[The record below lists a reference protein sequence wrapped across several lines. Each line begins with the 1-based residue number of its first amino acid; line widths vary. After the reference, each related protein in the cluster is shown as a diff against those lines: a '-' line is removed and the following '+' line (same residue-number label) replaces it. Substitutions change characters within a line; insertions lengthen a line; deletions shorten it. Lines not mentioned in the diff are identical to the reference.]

1 VDTVHIHSTPLL
13 VEQLAKSYGG
23 RVVLVD
29 VDLDVRPGEIV
40 GLLGRNGA
48 GKTTLMSIIA
58 GLVRPSH
65 GRVLIGGIDV
75 TRKPRAA
82 QRLLGLAPQEVG
94 VYPNATVRENLRL
107 FGALQGVYGRALR
120 RAIADVAAGMAIED
134 LIEERAGTL
143 SGGQQRRLH
152 TAAALLHH
160 PPLLL
165 LDEPTVGA
173 DIATRATVLET
184 VRARAAAGAAVLY
197 STHYLRELD
206 ELDASLAVLNHG
218 RILARGT
225 RKELLAKV
233 GKPAVRFIFPSA
245 APRVEGTAIDG
256 SMLVARGSD
265 AAATAALILRGLGEA
280 AASLQSIEIVEPS
293 LDDVFAAYAAHDDD
307 RPQVRDVA

>member
-1 VDTVHIHSTPLL
+1 VDTVHIRATSLL

-23 RVVLVD
+23 RAVLVD

-58 GLVRPSH
+58 GLVRPSA

-75 TRKPRAA
+75 TRKPLAA
-82 QRLLGLAPQEVG
+82 QRQLGLAPQEVG

-107 FGALQGVYGRALR
+107 FGALQGVYGSALR

-134 LIEERAGTL
+134 LLHERAGTL

-152 TAAALLHH
+152 TAAALLHD

-197 STHYLRELD
+197 STHYLGELD

-218 RILARGT
+218 RIIARGT
-225 RKELLAKV
+225 RKELLEKV
-233 GKPAVRFIFPSA
+233 GEPAVHFIFSSA
-245 APRVEGTAIDG
+245 APHVEGAATDG
-256 SMLVARGSD
+256 SMLVARGRD

-280 AASLQSIEIVEPS
+280 AANLQSIEIVEPS
-293 LDDVFAAYAAHDDD
+293 LDDVFAAYAVHDDAP
-307 RPQVRDVA
+307 PQLRDVA